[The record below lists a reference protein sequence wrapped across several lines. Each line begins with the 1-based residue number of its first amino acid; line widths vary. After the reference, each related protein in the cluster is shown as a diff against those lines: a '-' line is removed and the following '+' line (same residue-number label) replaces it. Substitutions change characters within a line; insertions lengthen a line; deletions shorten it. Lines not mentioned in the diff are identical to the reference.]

1 MVIISKTI
9 IREFGLKHAD
19 ANDALN
25 DWFAIVKDANWS
37 NFSDMKKTFN
47 SVDAV
52 GDKRFVFN
60 IKGNQY
66 RLVAMVF
73 FSVRTVYIKF
83 IGTHSEY
90 DKIDVLTID
99 LK

>member
-25 DWFAIVKDANWS
+25 DWFATVKAANWS
-37 NFSDMKKTFN
+37 NFSDMKRTFN

>member
-1 MVIISKTI
+1 MVVISKTV

-25 DWFAIVKDANWS
+25 DWFDTVRAANWS
-37 NFSDMKKTFN
+37 NFGDMKQTFN
-47 SVDAV
+47 SVDSV

-90 DKIDVLTID
+90 DRNGEP
-99 LK
+99 

>member
-1 MVIISKTI
+1 MVIISKTV

>member
-25 DWFAIVKDANWS
+25 DWFAIVKGANWS